1 MCPFS
6 CYYMGL
12 EHPLGKKRIKRI
24 IFYWGNSVFVF
35 LCITVFRD
43 GPEYQEET
51 TDLSQATNNTLSH
64 NVASST
70 PRIERGS
77 NSQH

>member
-1 MCPFS
+1 M
-6 CYYMGL
+6 
-12 EHPLGKKRIKRI
+12 
-24 IFYWGNSVFVF
+24 FYWGNSVFVYNTTF
-35 LCITVFRD
+35 NSISCGPFYCWRK
-43 GPEYQEET
+43 PEYPEKT

-77 NSQH
+77 NSHH

>member
-1 MCPFS
+1 M
-6 CYYMGL
+6 
-12 EHPLGKKRIKRI
+12 
-24 IFYWGNSVFVF
+24 FYWGNSVFVF
-35 LCITVFRD
+35 LCITPLSTVFRD
-43 GPEYQEET
+43 GPFYCWGKPEYPEET